1 MPSKTLL
8 FKLLNDRSEWINKQL
23 TKVASDVRAVF
34 PWAHCSDQKVM
45 QARAVNFHLKSDY
58 LTVPI
63 ANLKAFFITATT
75 QEAMHAIK
83 LVYRK
88 VRAVIRLG

>member
-1 MPSKTLL
+1 
-8 FKLLNDRSEWINKQL
+8 
-23 TKVASDVRAVF
+23 
-34 PWAHCSDQKVM
+34 M